1 MIDSNAAAASNET
14 APSRRQRQAVTPF
27 LGLIDA
33 VIVPGKPTFDFD
45 GAVAEEHARSVWTWM
60 VRDVAPDLIDP
71 NASPDDPAARQALD
85 LLMPELLQRARATV
99 AGAAGEADRR
109 LRIQIGGDEVFA
121 RLPMIFHALKHR
133 SLFDKAQAFGRA
145 ANGMADDAALGLALQ
160 SMPLQDQPV
169 TALLLQAALG
179 QVTNPGKLM
188 GAVIRIAGSATE
200 HAVQRAGFGP
210 LVDAMLSHA
219 QAQIPALQQ
228 FGAFADI
235 DLICRSV
242 DRYHRLMR
250 AVTGYVELGRLTR
263 WSTVIAGITTTVSEL
278 IEPKLRDVGPDVNLA
293 LRRHHGTDRIDSEQV
308 LSALNGCYMLA
319 TVREC
324 RDSLAL
330 NALFDQIWAQVGQAL
345 ETHVQRNL
353 EQFRQSPS
361 DRVIGAR
368 LDAAIKMAGLRF
380 NPDYADVLRR
390 ARDGAE
396 RRAAS

>member
-1 MIDSNAAAASNET
+1 MNDSNAVAASNEST
-14 APSRRQRQAVTPF
+14 LLRRQRQAASPF
-27 LGLIDA
+27 LGMLDA
-33 VIVPGKPTFDFD
+33 VTVRGRPTFDID
-45 GAVAEEHARSVWTWM
+45 GALAEDHVRSVWTWLA
-60 VRDVAPDLIDP
+60 RDVAPDLIDP
-71 NASPDDPAARQALD
+71 IASGDEIAEREALD
-85 LLMPELLQRARATV
+85 LVMPELLKRARATV
-99 AGAAGEADRR
+99 AAASGEAERR
-109 LRIQIGGDEVFA
+109 LRIQMGGDEVFV
-121 RLPMIFHALKHR
+121 RLPMILHAIKHR

-145 ANGMADDAALGLALQ
+145 ANAMADDAALGLALQ
-160 SMPLQDQPV
+160 SMPLQDQAV
-169 TALLLQAALG
+169 TSLLMQAALG
-179 QVTNPGKLM
+179 QVTNPAKVM
-188 GAVIRIAGSATE
+188 GAVIRIAGSASE
-200 HAVQRAGFGP
+200 QAVQRAGFGP

-250 AVTGYVELGRLTR
+250 AVTGYIELGRLTR
-263 WSTVIAGITTTVSEL
+263 WSTIIAGITTTVSEL
-278 IEPKLRDVGPDVNLA
+278 IEPRLRDVGPDVNLA

-330 NALFDQIWAQVGQAL
+330 NALFDQIWTQVGQAL
-345 ETHVQRNL
+345 EIHVQRNL
-353 EQFRQSPS
+353 EQFRQNPT

-380 NPDYADVLRR
+380 NPDYADVLKR

>member
-1 MIDSNAAAASNET
+1 MNDSNAAAGSNET
-14 APSRRQRQAVTPF
+14 ALSRRQRQAVSPF

-33 VIVPGKPTFDFD
+33 VIVPGRPTFEFD
-45 GAVAEEHARSVWTWM
+45 GAVAEDHARSVWAWM

-71 NASPDDPAARQALD
+71 AADGSDPAERQALD
-85 LLMPELLQRARATV
+85 LLMPELLQRARAILSSRDP
-99 AGAAGEADRR
+99 EMERR
-109 LRIQIGGDEVFA
+109 VRIQVGGDEVYG
-121 RLPMIFHALKHR
+121 RLPMILTTLKHR
-133 SLFDKAQAFGRA
+133 SLVEKAQAFGRA

-160 SMPLQDQPV
+160 SMPLQDQAV
-169 TALLLQAALG
+169 TALLMQAALG
-179 QVTNPGKLM
+179 QVASPAKVM

-200 HAVQRAGFGP
+200 QAVQRAGFGP

-219 QAQIPALQQ
+219 QAQVPALQQ

-250 AVTGYVELGRLTR
+250 AVTGYIELGRLTR
-263 WSTVIAGITTTVSEL
+263 WSTVVAGITTTVSEL

-293 LRRHHGTDRIDSEQV
+293 LRKHHGVDRIDSDQV
-308 LSALNGCYMLA
+308 LQALNGCYLLA

-330 NALFDQIWAQVGQAL
+330 NALFDQIWTQIGQAL
-345 ETHVQRNL
+345 EVHVQRNL
-353 EQFRQSPS
+353 ELFRQNPS

-396 RRAAS
+396 RRVAS